1 MSLESK
7 KPTALD
13 AEIGARIRSRRKWL
27 KMSQT
32 TLGLSAGLSYQQV
45 VKYEAG
51 HNRTHP
57 AELVEFARS
66 LDVPIS
72 YFFGE
77 DPDELAEDAPV
88 FSFVAT
94 EEGIDLNSAFS
105 QLLDAEKRL
114 LFIDLV
120 DYLGELHSQLGG
132 ASLAQAVT
140 TGRI

>member
-1 MSLESK
+1 M
-7 KPTALD
+7 
-13 AEIGARIRSRRKWL
+13 
-27 KMSQT
+27 
-32 TLGLSAGLSYQQV
+32 
-45 VKYEAG
+45 
-51 HNRTHP
+51 
-57 AELVEFARS
+57 
-66 LDVPIS
+66 PIS

-120 DYLGELHSQLGG
+120 DYLGELHSQLGA